1 MTAKTLIFNFD
12 GTGSEPRDAEQFSA
26 AHFKEDAS
34 ISNIPTSFIVWRRT
48 RSEQRHFQLNLAFII
63 KV

>member
-34 ISNIPTSFIVWRRT
+34 ISNILKLHLLFGGALN
-48 RSEQRHFQLNLAFII
+48 SEPHFLIKLVFII

>member
-26 AHFKEDAS
+26 APFKEDAS
-34 ISNIPTSFIVWRRT
+34 ISNILKLKGSY
-48 RSEQRHFQLNLAFII
+48 SLS
-63 KV
+63 

>member
-26 AHFKEDAS
+26 TSENAG
-34 ISNIPTSFIVWRRT
+34 ISNILKLHLLLVAH
-48 RSEQRHFQLNLAFII
+48 Q
-63 KV
+63 